1 MIVSGELAV
10 VTIWLLKSFAAIKQP
25 KTKKTPSDISQT
37 DNLFM
42 TKRVRSPDVTAQI
55 LFDS

>member
-1 MIVSGELAV
+1 MVSGELAV

-42 TKRVRSPDVTAQI
+42 TTCAQSPDATGRI
-55 LFDS
+55 LFDK